1 MRILLILT
9 LCLIMINIDL
19 CFFYA
24 IVYEELIAII
34 SQAIV
39 SGWGCGCG
47 WGYGWGYGCGWGW
60 KGFGRILGTQSFCHL
75 RLFLTAFL
83 LTKYLIIGE
92 LTTWA
97 VIYPYSVFF

>member
-39 SGWGCGCG
+39 SGWGWGCDSGYGCGCGCG
-47 WGYGWGYGCGWGW
+47 WGYGCGCG
-60 KGFGRILGTQSFCHL
+60 
-75 RLFLTAFL
+75 
-83 LTKYLIIGE
+83 
-92 LTTWA
+92 
-97 VIYPYSVFF
+97 